1 MILKQLGS
9 VNPSVMLWLKFQIL
23 PKMQEF

>member
-1 MILKQLGS
+1 MLLKQFGS

-23 PKMQEF
+23 LTMQEF